1 MEVNMSATR
10 GSPIILGQTKKMAG
24 IAIGAIALLAMTGPA
39 LSAEAASKDEVLT
52 LTAAIQVP
60 SIPALTNFDI
70 SYFNPVMKKYL
81 LAARDTN
88 AIAIFDTTNNSI
100 KLSDQVFGG
109 NTGSNTTAGPNGVW
123 TVNDKEIWAGDGF
136 SKSGSTIKVLDA
148 TGALIHTV
156 TIPGLPI
163 SPAIPT
169 GRVDEG
175 CFDPVDQLV
184 VAGSNQEKPWPW
196 INFIATSGPN
206 AYTVVK
212 TLVFDGLNGTV
223 MATNSIEQCQWD
235 AKTGKIYLN
244 IPAVNGP
251 PGIDSVPGAVVVID
265 PVSMSVANIFT
276 IPLSACTGPMGM
288 AIGPENQIL
297 LGCSSNGTAQNQNS
311 AIINARS
318 GAVESVLTGY
328 GGTDEVWFNGGDGHY
343 ILPFCPAACRTVPA
357 ATAPEQIG
365 VIDSHGFRADQSVT
379 IASPPSPFIPGK
391 TGPSPTMRRVKS
403 VASDPS
409 TNQVYIPIPGLG
421 GTEPIFAPTICSSAS
436 IKIGKPD
443 DNTGCI
449 AVFTF
454 TSTE

>member
-1 MEVNMSATR
+1 MM
-10 GSPIILGQTKKMAG
+10 
-24 IAIGAIALLAMTGPA
+24 GPA
-39 LSAEAASKDEVLT
+39 LSAEAISKDEVLA

-60 SIPALTNFDI
+60 NIPALTNFDI
-70 SYFNPVMKKYL
+70 SYVNPVMKKYV
-81 LAARDTN
+81 LAARDAK
-88 AIAIFDTTNNSI
+88 AIAIVDTTNNSI
-100 KLSDQVFGG
+100 TLSAPVFGG

-136 SKSGSTIKVLDA
+136 SKVSGSTIKVLDA

-156 TIPGLPI
+156 TIPGFPI
-163 SPAIPT
+163 SPATPT

-196 INFIATSGPN
+196 IDFIDTST
-206 AYTVVK
+206 YTVVK
-212 TLVFDGLNGTV
+212 TLVFDGLPGSGGV

-244 IPAVNGP
+244 IPAVNGT
-251 PGIDSVPGAVVVID
+251 PGFDTVPGAVVVID
-265 PVSMSVANIFT
+265 PVSKSVENVFT

-297 LGCSSNGTAQNQNS
+297 LGCSSNGTAQNQSS

-318 GAVESVLTGY
+318 GAVLSILTGY

-379 IASPPSPFIPGK
+379 IASPPSPFIPGP

-409 TNQVYIPIPGLG
+409 TNQVYIPIPGFG
-421 GTEPIFAPTICSSAS
+421 GTEPIFAPTICSSAPTY
-436 IKIGKPD
+436 IGLPGSTTDK
-443 DNTGCI
+443 NNRGCI

-454 TSTE
+454 TTTE